1 MRYVL
6 PGTSGTE
13 EIIWAE
19 LKNKKDLRLYT
30 LTASLIARNARQEIG
45 TSLRGL

>member
-6 PGTSGTE
+6 PGTLGTE

-19 LKNKKDLRLYT
+19 LKNKKDLKLYT
-30 LTASLIARNARQEIG
+30 LTANLIARNVRQETG
-45 TSLRGL
+45 TLLREL